1 MKNILVTGGAG
12 YIGSHICKVFYNS
25 GFTPIAFD
33 NLSTGNK
40 WSVKWGELEV
50 GDLNNNDRLTEVFEK
65 YKFLGV
71 VHLAALSN
79 VEQSCNNPILYYKN
93 NLLGSYNLL
102 ENMTKFKVDKLIF
115 SSTAA
120 VYGNPVYSPIDER
133 HPTNPINPYGETKLA
148 VEKLISHVS
157 KTNNINFISLRYF
170 NVAGCDFSYEIGE
183 AHDPETHIIPLA
195 LNAAH
200 NNSVFNIYG
209 SDYSTNDGTCI
220 RDYIHVMD
228 LSEAHLLGFKS
239 LLKKQSNYLIN
250 VGGSKGASV
259 LEIIQKIK
267 KITKTDFKT
276 QLKERR
282 VGDPDELIAKIEK
295 SKQILNWTPKNS
307 SIEKIIID
315 AWGWYKR
322 YNKI

>member
-1 MKNILVTGGAG
+1 MELQGYFMKNILVTGGAG
-12 YIGSHICKVFYNS
+12 YIGSHICKVFYNA
-25 GFTPIAFD
+25 GFTPITFD
-33 NLSTGNK
+33 NLSTGNQ
-40 WSVKWGELEV
+40 WAVKWGRLEV
-50 GDLNNNDRLTEVFEK
+50 GDLNNNARLTEVFEK

-79 VEQSCNNPILYYKN
+79 VEQSCKNPILYYKN

-102 ENMTKFKVDKLIF
+102 ENMTKFKVDKLVF

-120 VYGNPVYSPIDER
+120 VYGNPIYSPIDER

-148 VEKLISHVS
+148 VEKLISNIS
-157 KTNNINFISLRYF
+157 KANNINFISLRYF

-209 SDYSTNDGTCI
+209 SDYNTNDGTCI

-228 LSEAHLLGFKS
+228 LSEAHLLGFKN
-239 LLKKQSNYLIN
+239 LLKKQSNDLIN
-250 VGGSKGASV
+250 VGGSKGISV
-259 LEIIQKIK
+259 LEIIKKIK
-267 KITKTDFKT
+267 KL
-276 QLKERR
+276 LKLTL
-282 VGDPDELIAKIEK
+282 G
-295 SKQILNWTPKNS
+295 LN
-307 SIEKIIID
+307 
-315 AWGWYKR
+315 
-322 YNKI
+322 